1 MSVSIKL
8 SEIEQ
13 AYQKIKEGGLIV
25 CPTRVGYIL
34 VGNTEKAIRRKFEL
48 KHRPLQKSAVVLT
61 DFEQIFDI
69 AEVPPEAKRFID
81 AIEQA
86 DLLCGFIMKRREEK
100 FAKLDAF
107 TRDITRQPDGT
118 SCFVI
123 HHGDYSE
130 YLTRRAKSDGTYVF
144 ASSANRS
151 GTGNRGR
158 FENIGE
164 EIVNG
169 VDYAIEDNA
178 YVAQR
183 YEPDSG
189 EQGVMV
195 SFMGKQPAVIRQ
207 GLNMKEI
214 AEILDRVYG
223 KDGWEMRH
231 GEHP

>member
-1 MSVSIKL
+1 MIKQH
-8 SEIEQ
+8 EIEQ
-13 AYQKIKEGGLIV
+13 AYQKIKEGGLII

-34 VGNTEKAIRRKFEL
+34 VGNTEDAIKRKFQL

-61 DFEQIFDI
+61 DYEQIFDI
-69 AEVPPEAKRFID
+69 AEVPQEHKKFVD

-100 FAKLDAF
+100 FVHLDPF

-130 YLTRRAKSDGTYVF
+130 YLTRRAREDGMYIF

-158 FENIGE
+158 FENIGV

-169 VDYAIEDNA
+169 VDYTIEDNA

-183 YEPDSG
+183 YVPDSG

-195 SFMGKQPAVIRQ
+195 SFMGERPAVIRR

-214 AEILDRVYG
+214 GEILDRVYG
-223 KDGWEMRH
+223 KDGWDMKH

>member
-1 MSVSIKL
+1 MSIKK
-8 SEIEQ
+8 EVIEK
-13 AYQKIKEGGLIV
+13 AYQKIKEGGLII

-34 VGNTEKAIRRKFEL
+34 VGNTEAAIRRKFAL

-61 DFEQIFDI
+61 DYDQIFDI
-69 AEVPPEAKRFID
+69 AEVPPEHKKFID
-81 AIEQA
+81 AIQHA
-86 DLLCGFIMKRREEK
+86 DLLCGFIMKRREEQ
-100 FAKLDAF
+100 FGILDAF

-130 YLTRRAKSDGTYVF
+130 YLTRRAKEDGTYVF

-151 GTGNRGR
+151 GTGNRGW
-158 FENIGE
+158 FENIGD

-183 YEPDSG
+183 YVPDSG

-195 SFMGKQPAVIRQ
+195 SFMEQRPAVIRK

-214 AEILDRVYG
+214 AEILEQVYG
-223 KDGWEMRH
+223 KEGWDMKH